1 MARNRTSDIIDDLL
15 ITVAL
20 GGAVAMTVIAPNAL
34 IAIEK
39 PLFKF
44 LSGRDKRREAR
55 RIRRYIKRQKLIE
68 VFEDKDGNYSLKL
81 TDRGKSRMVRARF
94 DRLTI
99 PNQTWDKKWRIVM
112 FDIPEPKKTERDFI
126 SLHLRLIGFRQ
137 LQKSVFIFP
146 YSIDEFIALLNE
158 IHPEI
163 HMHVLSMTV
172 NDISNHNDLVNDF
185 SRILR

>member
-1 MARNRTSDIIDDLL
+1 MLKNRTSDIIDDLL

-20 GGAVAMTVIAPNAL
+20 GGAVAMTIIAPNAL

-39 PLFKF
+39 PLFKY

-55 RIRRYIKRQKLIE
+55 RIRRYIKQQKLID
-68 VFEDKDGNYSLKL
+68 VTEDNDGNYTLKL
-81 TDRGKSRMVRARF
+81 TDKGKTRMVRARF

-99 PNQTWDKKWRIVM
+99 PKQSWDKKWRIVM

-126 SLHLRLIGFRQ
+126 SHHLRLIGFKQ
-137 LQKSVFIFP
+137 LQKSVFVFP
-146 YSIDEFIALLNE
+146 YPVDEFIALLNE

-163 HMHVLSMTV
+163 HMHVISMTV
-172 NDISNHNDLVNDF
+172 SNINNHNDLVHEF
-185 SRILR
+185 SKILR

>member
-39 PLFKF
+39 PLFKL

-68 VFEDKDGNYSLKL
+68 VSEDKDGNYNLKL
-81 TDRGKSRMVRARF
+81 TDSGKSRMVRARF
-94 DRLTI
+94 DRLAI
-99 PNQTWDKKWRIVM
+99 PDRAWDKKWRIVM
-112 FDIPEPKKTERDFI
+112 FDIPEAKKTERDFI
-126 SLHLRLIGFRQ
+126 SHHLRLIGFKQ

-146 YSIDEFIALLNE
+146 HPIDEFIALLNE
-158 IHPEI
+158 IYPEI
-163 HMHVLSMTV
+163 HIYVISMTV
-172 NDISNHNDLVNDF
+172 SDISNHNDLVHEF
-185 SRILR
+185 SKILI